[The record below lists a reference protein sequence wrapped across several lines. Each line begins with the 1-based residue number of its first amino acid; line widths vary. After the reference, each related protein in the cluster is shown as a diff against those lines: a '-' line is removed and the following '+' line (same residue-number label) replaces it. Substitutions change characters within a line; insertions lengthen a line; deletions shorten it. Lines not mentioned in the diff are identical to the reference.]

1 MRFTNNEIDIA
12 VYDKNSQLVL
22 IVEVKRKLGT
32 SPKWG
37 AELRRN
43 ILAHGYLPQTRFFLL
58 ATPDRFYLWKD
69 AESLAELV
77 QPDYEIDPT
86 LILKPYSDRTGI
98 SIENMSAQSL
108 ELIID
113 AWLDEIMRSD
123 IFPVRYG
130 STQDWLIE
138 SGLYDAIKSGHTIL
152 ELAA

>member
-1 MRFTNNEIDIA
+1 MRFPNSEIDIA
-12 VYDKNSQLVL
+12 AYDKNSQLVL

-32 SPKWG
+32 SPEWG

-43 ILAHGYLPQTRFFLL
+43 ILAHGYFPQTRFFLL

-69 AESLAELV
+69 AESSPKLV
-77 QPDYEIDPT
+77 HPDYEIDPT

-98 SIENMSAQSL
+98 SIENMSEESL
-108 ELIID
+108 KLIIN

-123 IFPVRYG
+123 ILPARYG
-130 STQDWLIE
+130 NIQDLIVA
-138 SGLYDAIKSGHTIL
+138 SGLYDAIEGGHATL